1 MTITN
6 YIIDTKIYAIFS
18 ISDRMNQLEM
28 ECIDLLQPIGDIIS
42 LKKELKRLIEVE
54 SNYMKLLKNIENNI
68 NT

>member
-1 MTITN
+1 
-6 YIIDTKIYAIFS
+6 
-18 ISDRMNQLEM
+18 MNQLEM